1 MTLAIFVLSHEHQGC
16 FPGVQGNS
24 GEQEIEGSEGKYK
37 ASSKTSLEDMCLNF
51 PHWESKNWLFTV

>member
-16 FPGVQGNS
+16 VPGVQGNS

-51 PHWESKNWLFTV
+51 LHW